1 MTASG
6 PFAMGPT
13 LAGTSARRTAPRSNF
28 APIVPQGPGGTAHL
42 GAGLTLTTA
51 PSLKRERGRE
61 PAPADDDVEA
71 YSDPDEGVEIVDMD
85 HIKQMDWM
93 APESLGKEKEGG
105 KRKKGLKVKEDPDKQ
120 EDRKGKGV
128 AKEEAIEVDITPEP
142 QEEVNLAN
150 AVDLSDSEEEEELED
165 IIDDFAFAN
174 EAEEDTNIRQERLYF
189 FQFPSPFPTF
199 ISNAPPPA
207 DPEPP
212 LLDKADDNS
221 KKVTFAQD
229 TKPPAPVPGAVPPVG
244 ATNAQTK
251 VEKEEPKIDGIIG
264 QLEIYE
270 SGAVKMRL
278 GNGIV
283 MDVTAATQP
292 SFLQQAIYLDNENK
306 RLCVL
311 GEVNRRFAVSPNVD
325 TLLSALELAENP
337 AESLEFG
344 EGLIT
349 MDTS

>member
-120 EDRKGKGV
+120 EDRKGKGRLFSQQTSR
-128 AKEEAIEVDITPEP
+128 ARFIAH
-142 QEEVNLAN
+142 
-150 AVDLSDSEEEEELED
+150 S
-165 IIDDFAFAN
+165 IIRCRKGGGHRGGHHA
-174 EAEEDTNIRQERLYF
+174 
-189 FQFPSPFPTF
+189 
-199 ISNAPPPA
+199 
-207 DPEPP
+207 
-212 LLDKADDNS
+212 
-221 KKVTFAQD
+221 
-229 TKPPAPVPGAVPPVG
+229 
-244 ATNAQTK
+244 
-251 VEKEEPKIDGIIG
+251 
-264 QLEIYE
+264 
-270 SGAVKMRL
+270 
-278 GNGIV
+278 
-283 MDVTAATQP
+283 
-292 SFLQQAIYLDNENK
+292 
-306 RLCVL
+306 
-311 GEVNRRFAVSPNVD
+311 
-325 TLLSALELAENP
+325 
-337 AESLEFG
+337 
-344 EGLIT
+344 
-349 MDTS
+349 